1 MKRLIKGAQLC
12 LALFSVDDCIKV
24 RVLIILLN
32 SKLVGSAKHQA
43 G

>member
-12 LALFSVDDCIKV
+12 LALFGVDDCIKV

-32 SKLVGSAKHQA
+32 SKVAGSAKHKA